1 MSRVSLWKSVN
12 SSVLGDIDGALHVM
26 DHKALSLLVQ
36 GRGWINMVPSEWV
49 EIYAATYDEISI
61 KSSSSDHP
69 DKKGI
74 EKDIRRTFGAF
85 SNSINQYGF
94 LNSNKDTMDRYC
106 KDLELVLLTYVIS
119 SSRGYCQGL
128 NFLVALFLVNNF
140 TSKEAFILLCYLLKQ
155 RHMEVFFSSK
165 CSSLMEYL
173 KIFEIKLKKHNKEV
187 YKHFKTHNFGSYCYA
202 IEWFTTC
209 FVVTNSEV
217 MASCVMDLL
226 LLGLDD
232 IMLRLGLSITRIVKD
247 QLLGLDQE
255 ALQTEFKKLIRKVD
269 PMKALVG
276 AFAIAK
282 DWGLSPLV
290 YTDPKRSSRL
300 EPTGHEH
307 ILCKTCGKES
317 DVGTIDYLCIMSTNI
332 EKMNPLD
339 EMINTVRAD
348 EGNMEAAPVQPKH
361 KRKQRVRSKG
371 SPRPRQFR
379 KTRRNIALKFGDN
392 HNYYCK
398 RNRPIEELPSILDDY
413 YTCDSSDYKNS
424 IENKT
429 PYASTNVDII
439 DAVADTTNNIIDGSL
454 TLTDTANTIIEGSM
468 NLLWPV
474 TSVFMIP
481 IQYIAGSTEFKQ
493 KNFKE
498 RGSALNSI
506 SAIETYLYHSSFS
519 LVDLFMCQGYDAD
532 TEHLLDSSLIDS
544 ADAHTNILQ
553 DILFKRP
560 SSTKTCNG
568 YLNFKRRRK
577 KCKDKASKKQSLKL
591 VLVESGSERYLLNVE
606 SVIECESPPTF
617 QYSVW
622 RNNRR

>member
-1 MSRVSLWKSVN
+1 MSRASLWKSV
-12 SSVLGDIDGALHVM
+12 SSSLLGDGDGAVHAM
-26 DHKALSLLVQ
+26 DQKALSLLVH
-36 GRGWINMVPSEWV
+36 GREWIDMVPSEWV
-49 EIYAATYDEISI
+49 EIYAATYDEIST
-61 KSSSSDHP
+61 KSISSDHP
-69 DKKGI
+69 GKKSI

-94 LNSNKDTMDRYC
+94 LKSNKDTMDRYC
-106 KDLELVLLTYVIS
+106 KDLEVVLLTYVVS

-128 NFLVALFLVNNF
+128 NFLAALFLVNNL
-140 TSKEAFILLCYLLKQ
+140 TSKEAFILLSYLLKQ

-226 LLGLDD
+226 LLGSDD
-232 IMLRLGLSITRIVKD
+232 IMLRLGLSITRLVKD

-269 PMKALVG
+269 PMKALAG

-290 YTDPKRSSRL
+290 YTDPKKSSRR
-300 EPTGHEH
+300 EPTGHVRMF
-307 ILCKTCGKES
+307 CKTCGKES
-317 DVGTIDYLCIMSTNI
+317 DAGTIDYMCIMSTNI
-332 EKMNPLD
+332 ERMNPLD
-339 EMINTVRAD
+339 EMVNTVRAN
-348 EGNMEAAPVQPKH
+348 EGNVEVAPVQSKLKIP
-361 KRKQRVRSKG
+361 QRVRSKG

-392 HNYYCK
+392 HSYYCK
-398 RNRPIEELPSILDDY
+398 RNRPIEESPGILDDY
-413 YTCDSSDYKNS
+413 YTCDSSDYKNKM
-424 IENKT
+424 ENTT

-439 DAVADTTNNIIDGSL
+439 DAVADAANNIIDGSMN
-454 TLTDTANTIIEGSM
+454 LTDTANTIIEGSM

-474 TSVFMIP
+474 TSVFMLP
-481 IQYIAGSTEFKQ
+481 IQYIAGSTEFKK

-498 RGSALNSI
+498 RSSTLNNI
-506 SAIETYLYHSSFS
+506 SAIETYLHRSSFS
-519 LVDLFMCQGYDAD
+519 LVDLFTCHGYDAD
-532 TEHLLDSSLIDS
+532 TEHLLDSGLIDS
-544 ADAHTNILQ
+544 TDAHTSILQ

-560 SSTKTCNG
+560 STKNFNG
-568 YLNFKRRRK
+568 YLKFKRRRK
-577 KCKDKASKKQSLKL
+577 KNKDQNSKKQLLKL

-606 SVIECESPPTF
+606 SVIDCESPPPF

-622 RNNRR
+622 RNNRK